1 MHDLVWTNAE
11 KKIARLAFDTAVSAE
26 INSLISEFKRRAAA
40 TKEKADLWEIRDWL
54 NNRQGEIDHEYDY
67 RYSQLIFVFAR
78 LVEKDKIKMYQLS
91 GLSEDKISKIAHL
104 AGV

>member
-11 KKIARLAFDTAVSAE
+11 KKIARLAFDTAVSE
-26 INSLISEFKRRAAA
+26 ELNSLISEFKRRAAA
-40 TKEKADLWEIRDWL
+40 TKEAADLWEIRDWL

-67 RYSQLIFVFAR
+67 RYSQLIVVFAR

-91 GLSEDKISKIAHL
+91 GLSEDKMSSIAHF